1 MPSPESEISFQLGEI
16 KGLLTAIQSE
26 LAVNR
31 ARFDGID
38 TRVRAVEN
46 GMARYA
52 AVVALVSVAVS
63 IFGQQ
68 LITKFF

>member
-38 TRVRAVEN
+38 ARVRAVEN